1 MFVYRPSETDQQQGN
16 YFLHALGELIQRIDD
31 PGARFGLAL
40 PDNERYRGLVKR
52 LPALAR
58 ERIDLVVYMVSRSA
72 DGFAVTQ
79 V

>member
-40 PDNERYRGLVKR
+40 PDNERYR
-52 LPALAR
+52 
-58 ERIDLVVYMVSRSA
+58 VS
-72 DGFAVTQ
+72 
-79 V
+79 